1 MTKKK
6 RTGGRKPGSWTLLT
20 KDDLV
25 QWRKKNKVSRR
36 TLAKAIKSSST
47 SIQNWEMGK
56 STPITKFQKRIVE
69 SMKNWGTTTAK
80 AMPTKSTTKKVDSR
94 QPQKTVKTATA
105 GRSGADIVQ
114 INSERT
120 TGVVMAAQEVRARS
134 VSLFMSG
141 DTAGATALRDMASDL
156 FSRSEKLAAAQ

>member
-1 MTKKK
+1 MSTKKK
-6 RTGGRKPGSWTLLT
+6 IGGRKPGTWTLLA

-47 SIQNWEMGK
+47 SIQNWETGR
-56 STPITKFQKRIVE
+56 STPIAKFQKRIVE
-69 SMKNWGTTTAK
+69 SMKNWGATPAK
-80 AMPTKSTTKKVDSR
+80 GVAPTKPAKKVDGR
-94 QPQKTVKTATA
+94 QPQKTVKTAAA
-105 GRSGADIVQ
+105 GRSSVDILQ

-120 TGVVMAAQEVRARS
+120 NGVVMAAQEVRARA

-141 DTAGATALRDMASDL
+141 NTAGATALRDMASDL